1 MLPKRHRLTRS
12 RDIVRVRRFG
22 RSAGSP
28 LLALYVLPGRNP
40 LVRVGFSVSKKVGK
54 ATVRNQVKRRLREAV
69 RPHLPAVRPGYD
81 LLFVARPAAAG
92 ATFEQIGESVEYLVR
107 RTRVLSHP
115 AGAAR
120 NA

>member
-22 RSAGSP
+22 RSSGSP

-40 LVRVGFSVSKKVGK
+40 AVRVGFSVSKKVGK
-54 ATVRNQVKRRLREAV
+54 ATVRNRVKRRMREAV
-69 RPHLPAVRPGYD
+69 RPRLPAIRPGHD

-92 ATFEQIGESVEYLVR
+92 ATFEQISESVESLLR
-107 RTRVLSHP
+107 RMHVLSRP
-115 AGAAR
+115 AGAVR